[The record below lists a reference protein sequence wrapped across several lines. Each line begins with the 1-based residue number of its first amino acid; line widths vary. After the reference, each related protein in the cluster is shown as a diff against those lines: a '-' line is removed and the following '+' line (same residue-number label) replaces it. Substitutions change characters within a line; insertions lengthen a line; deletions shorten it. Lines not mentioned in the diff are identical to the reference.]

1 MDMEGTDRK
10 KVYIETYGCQMNVAD
25 SEVVLSLMQEEG
37 YEPTDRMEEAHLI
50 LVNTCSIRENAEQ
63 RVWGRLD
70 VFRQQK
76 EQHPN
81 TRVGV
86 IGCMAE
92 RLKEKLIEREQSVDL
107 VIGPDAY
114 RALPDL
120 LEEVES
126 GQKGVNTLL
135 SREETYGD
143 ILPVRKG
150 KNKISAFISIMR
162 GCNNMCSYCI
172 VPYVRGRERSRD
184 PHTIIREVE
193 QLAGEGY
200 REITL
205 IGQNVDSYK
214 WKDARNNP
222 HPFAWLLEQ
231 VAKAEPGVRIRF
243 ATSHPKDLSNEVLEV
258 MARHPNICR
267 HIHLPVQSGSN
278 GVLKAMN
285 RRYTREW
292 YMNRIDAI
300 RSYLPEAEITTD
312 VMAGFPGET
321 HQDHRDTLSL
331 MEYARYDF
339 AYMFAYSE
347 RPGTRAARKMT
358 DDVPDHLKKQR
369 LQEIINLQNQLS
381 AASKEKAIGK
391 TFRVL
396 VEGPSKKSEDDYQ
409 GRNSQNQVVVFPRE
423 DVKTGDFADV
433 KVEKSTPGTLIGR
446 RVHNQ

>member
-1 MDMEGTDRK
+1 
-10 KVYIETYGCQMNVAD
+10 
-25 SEVVLSLMQEEG
+25 
-37 YEPTDRMEEAHLI
+37 
-50 LVNTCSIRENAEQ
+50 
-63 RVWGRLD
+63 
-70 VFRQQK
+70 
-76 EQHPN
+76 
-81 TRVGV
+81 
-86 IGCMAE
+86 
-92 RLKEKLIEREQSVDL
+92 
-107 VIGPDAY
+107 
-114 RALPDL
+114 
-120 LEEVES
+120 
-126 GQKGVNTLL
+126 
-135 SREETYGD
+135 
-143 ILPVRKG
+143 
-150 KNKISAFISIMR
+150 
-162 GCNNMCSYCI
+162 MCSYCI

>member
-1 MDMEGTDRK
+1 
-10 KVYIETYGCQMNVAD
+10 
-25 SEVVLSLMQEEG
+25 
-37 YEPTDRMEEAHLI
+37 
-50 LVNTCSIRENAEQ
+50 
-63 RVWGRLD
+63 
-70 VFRQQK
+70 
-76 EQHPN
+76 
-81 TRVGV
+81 
-86 IGCMAE
+86 
-92 RLKEKLIEREQSVDL
+92 
-107 VIGPDAY
+107 
-114 RALPDL
+114 
-120 LEEVES
+120 
-126 GQKGVNTLL
+126 
-135 SREETYGD
+135 
-143 ILPVRKG
+143 
-150 KNKISAFISIMR
+150 
-162 GCNNMCSYCI
+162 
-172 VPYVRGRERSRD
+172 
-184 PHTIIREVE
+184 
-193 QLAGEGY
+193 
-200 REITL
+200 
-205 IGQNVDSYK
+205 
-214 WKDARNNP
+214 
-222 HPFAWLLEQ
+222 
-231 VAKAEPGVRIRF
+231 
-243 ATSHPKDLSNEVLEV
+243 